1 MTQMSGA
8 GYAQMGGQILS
19 GVGGMFS
26 AASASKAARAQ
37 ALAEI
42 DRLHREMASTRDK
55 FAGAQDDNA
64 RKAEYE
70 MGAMVAAMAD
80 TGAAGTLNGSRLMA
94 ESSFY
99 GGLNSGRLDASQE
112 NAINSLK
119 SQQVAVNQNAL
130 NVIGQAWN
138 AAASNW
144 MKQGASMASSAVA
157 DAKKNPQTEKVS
169 GGYRSTLSYANDQ
182 TILDIG

>member
-1 MTQMSGA
+1 MAKMSGA
-8 GYAQMGGQILS
+8 GYAQMGSQILS

-26 AASASKAARAQ
+26 AGSASKAARAQ
-37 ALAEI
+37 ALAEV

-70 MGAMVAAMAD
+70 MGAMIAAMAD
-80 TGAAGTLNGSRLMA
+80 NGAAGTLNGSRLMA

-99 GGLNSGRLDASQE
+99 EGLNSGRLDASQE
-112 NAINSLK
+112 NAVNSLK
-119 SQQVAVNQNAL
+119 SQQVAANQNAL

-144 MKQGASMASSAVA
+144 MKQGTSMASSMVA
-157 DAKKNPQTEKVS
+157 ASKKNLQTELA
-169 GGYRSTLSYANDQ
+169 GPTYGNDN
-182 TILDIG
+182 IGM